1 MNDTHMNAAE
11 GQAPCAILALQSAAI
26 DARLAG
32 FASLAHDGADL
43 DSLHDAMLDLLMDM
57 SSHFGYE
64 ESLMV
69 GGGSPDLDHHRRQ
82 HLAMMTELGLLL
94 DRLGNA
100 ARIDNELLR
109 AIDFLAVWYGRHLAS
124 SDRALADWLVAQA

>member
-1 MNDTHMNAAE
+1 MTAAE
-11 GQAPCAILALQSAAI
+11 GQAPRTILALQSAAI
-26 DARLAG
+26 DDRLAG
-32 FASLAHDGADL
+32 FASRAHDGADL

-57 SSHFGYE
+57 GSHFGFE
-64 ESLMV
+64 ESLMD
-69 GGGSPDLDHHRRQ
+69 GGGYPDLDHHRRQ

-109 AIDFLAVWYGRHLAS
+109 AIDFLAVWYGRHAAS
-124 SDRALADWLVAQA
+124 SDRTLDDWLVAQPCPGR